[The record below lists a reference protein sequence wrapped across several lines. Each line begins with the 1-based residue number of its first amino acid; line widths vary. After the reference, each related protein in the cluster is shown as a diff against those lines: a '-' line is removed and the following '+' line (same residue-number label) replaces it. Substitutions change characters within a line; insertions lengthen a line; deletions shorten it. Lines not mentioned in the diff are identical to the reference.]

1 MQNQPQNPNDNL
13 NNPLQLKSEQVVK
26 NQFNLSALLLNA
38 LDDDAIISQAYS
50 SFHNYSLLNQSLAAF
65 QLMLRFG
72 KLSPIAS
79 YKTWQEKG
87 RQVKKNEKAIAL
99 YMPVIF
105 KKKNNETEQDTES
118 NDDEVY
124 TKIILRNN
132 WFCLDQTEG
141 EEYIPEI
148 KIPSWNAEKAMA
160 VLDIVEIHF
169 DSVNGNCMGF
179 AKNNQIAINPLNPLK
194 HKTRFHEM
202 AHILLGHTKDTY
214 LSENA
219 DLPKSIKEVEAEG
232 VAFLMLNLLNLDGK
246 KESRGYIQG
255 WLQGNPISEE
265 SAKRIFTVT
274 DKLFKAGQ

>member
-79 YKTWQEKG
+79 YKAWQEKG

>member
-79 YKTWQEKG
+79 YKAWQEKG

-105 KKKNNETEQDTES
+105 KKKNNETDQDTES

>member
-79 YKTWQEKG
+79 YKAWQEKG

-99 YMPVIF
+99 YMPVTF
-105 KKKNNETEQDTES
+105 KKKNNEAEQDTES

-202 AHILLGHTKDTY
+202 AHVLLGHTKDTY
-214 LSENA
+214 LSENT